1 MLAQMVQSRPQ
12 RMQATNG
19 DSQPVSPHPIY
30 NLLTIT
36 RPPIYIHLSGKSAGN
51 TIFVSFNPIHHS
63 FHDDS
68 HIRPLTKSILL
79 QNMQECHS

>member
-19 DSQPVSPHPIY
+19 DSQPVSSHPIY

-36 RPPIYIHLSGKSAGN
+36 RPPIYIHVRRAN
-51 TIFVSFNPIHHS
+51 TVIMAFGSFNAIHHS
-63 FHDDS
+63 FHADS
-68 HIRPLTKSILL
+68 GINPLTKPILL
-79 QNMQECHS
+79 QTMQ

>member
-36 RPPIYIHLSGKSAGN
+36 RPLDLYSRA
-51 TIFVSFNPIHHS
+51 
-63 FHDDS
+63 
-68 HIRPLTKSILL
+68 SIERRHVGFWLI
-79 QNMQECHS
+79 

>member
-1 MLAQMVQSRPQ
+1 MAVADNMAATKIACFFELEFIMLAQMVQSRPQ

-36 RPPIYIHLSGKSAGN
+36 RPFDLYSRAPLEH
-51 TIFVSFNPIHHS
+51 P
-63 FHDDS
+63 DDGYRL
-68 HIRPLTKSILL
+68 I
-79 QNMQECHS
+79 

>member
-36 RPPIYIHLSGKSAGN
+36 RPFDLNSRAPLEHR
-51 TIFVSFNPIHHS
+51 
-63 FHDDS
+63 DDGYRL
-68 HIRPLTKSILL
+68 I
-79 QNMQECHS
+79 